1 LTDIIAIDGPAGSGK
16 STVAMLLAK
25 KIGYAYIDTGAMYR
39 AITLKALRE
48 TVDLNNEEKLSELF
62 NSTELDIISNRTGD
76 IAVMLDHKNVAS
88 LIRTPEL
95 TEKVAYIAKVAA
107 IREKM
112 KDIQRRIGARG
123 ESVFEGRDIG
133 TAIFPD
139 AKYKFYV
146 DADFNERSR
155 RRHKEL
161 IEKGISIS
169 LNDVSRDLEARDHND
184 MTRKIGPLKIA
195 DDAICIDTTNMTIDE
210 AVDKI
215 VGYIDH

>member
-1 LTDIIAIDGPAGSGK
+1 MADIIAIDGPAGSGK
-16 STVAMLLAK
+16 STVAKLLAK

-39 AITLKALRE
+39 ALTLKALRE
-48 TVDLNNEEKLSELF
+48 AVDLNDEEKLSKLF
-62 NSTELDIISNRTGD
+62 NSTELDIISDKTAD
-76 IAVMLDHKNVAS
+76 IAVMLDGENVTS

-95 TEKVAYIAKVAA
+95 TEKVAYIARVAA
-107 IREKM
+107 VREKM
-112 KDIQRRIGARG
+112 KDMQRKIGARG

-133 TAIFPD
+133 TAIFPE

-146 DADFNERSR
+146 DADFDERSR

-161 IEKGISIS
+161 VEKGIDIS
-169 LNDVSRDLEARDHND
+169 LDEVSRDLQTRDHKD

-195 DDAICIDTTNMTIDE
+195 DDAMRIDTTNMAIDE

-215 VGYIDH
+215 AGYINH

>member
-1 LTDIIAIDGPAGSGK
+1 MADIIAIDGPAGSGK
-16 STVAMLLAK
+16 STVAKLLAK

-39 AITLKALRE
+39 ALTLKALRE
-48 TVDLNNEEKLSELF
+48 AVDLNDEEKLSKLF
-62 NSTELDIISNRTGD
+62 NSTELDIISDKTAD
-76 IAVMLDHKNVAS
+76 IAVMLDGENVTS

-95 TEKVAYIAKVAA
+95 TEKVAYIARVAA
-107 IREKM
+107 VREKM
-112 KDIQRRIGARG
+112 KDMQRKIGARG

-133 TAIFPD
+133 TAIFPE

-146 DADFNERSR
+146 DADFDERSR

-161 IEKGISIS
+161 VEKGIDIS
-169 LNDVSRDLEARDHND
+169 LDDVSRDLQTRDHKD

-195 DDAICIDTTNMTIDE
+195 DDAMRIDTTNMAIDE

-215 VGYIDH
+215 AGYINH

>member
-1 LTDIIAIDGPAGSGK
+1 LADIIAIDGPAGSGK
-16 STVAMLLAK
+16 STVAKLLAK

-39 AITLKALRE
+39 ALTLKALRE
-48 TVDLNNEEKLSELF
+48 AVDLNDEEKLSKLF
-62 NSTELDIISNRTGD
+62 NSTELDIISDKTAD
-76 IAVMLDHKNVAS
+76 IAVMLDGENVTS

-95 TEKVAYIAKVAA
+95 TEKVAYIARVAA
-107 IREKM
+107 VREKM
-112 KDIQRRIGARG
+112 KDMQRKIGARG

-133 TAIFPD
+133 TAIFPE

-146 DADFNERSR
+146 DADFDERSR

-161 IEKGISIS
+161 IEKGIDIS
-169 LNDVSRDLEARDHND
+169 LDDVSRDLQTRDHKD

-195 DDAICIDTTNMTIDE
+195 DDAMRIDTTNMAIDE

-215 VGYIDH
+215 AGYINH

>member
-1 LTDIIAIDGPAGSGK
+1 MADIIAIDGPAGSGK
-16 STVAMLLAK
+16 STVAKLLAK

-39 AITLKALRE
+39 ALTLKALRE
-48 TVDLNNEEKLSELF
+48 AVDLNDEEKLSKLF
-62 NSTELDIISNRTGD
+62 NSTELDIISDKTAD
-76 IAVMLDHKNVAS
+76 IAVMLDGENVAS

-95 TEKVAYIAKVAA
+95 TEKVAYIARVAA
-107 IREKM
+107 VREKM
-112 KDIQRRIGARG
+112 KDMQRKIGARG

-146 DADFNERSR
+146 DADFDERSR

-161 IEKGISIS
+161 IEKGIDIS
-169 LNDVSRDLEARDHND
+169 LDEVSRDLQARDHKD

-195 DDAICIDTTNMTIDE
+195 DDAMRIDTTNMAIDE

-215 VGYIDH
+215 AGYINH

>member
-1 LTDIIAIDGPAGSGK
+1 LADIIAIDGPAGSGK
-16 STVAMLLAK
+16 STVAKLLAK

-39 AITLKALRE
+39 ALTLKALRE
-48 TVDLNNEEKLSELF
+48 AVDLNDEEKLSKLF
-62 NSTELDIISNRTGD
+62 NSTELDIISDKTAD
-76 IAVMLDHKNVAS
+76 IAVMLDGENVAS

-95 TEKVAYIAKVAA
+95 TEKVAYIARVAA
-107 IREKM
+107 VREKM
-112 KDIQRRIGARG
+112 KDMQRKIGARG

-146 DADFNERSR
+146 DADFDERSR

-161 IEKGISIS
+161 IEKGIDIS
-169 LNDVSRDLEARDHND
+169 LDEVSRDLQARDHKD

-195 DDAICIDTTNMTIDE
+195 DDATRIDTTNMAIDE

-215 VGYIDH
+215 AGYINH

>member
-1 LTDIIAIDGPAGSGK
+1 MADIIAIDGPAGSGK
-16 STVAMLLAK
+16 STVAKLLAK

-39 AITLKALRE
+39 ALTLKALRE
-48 TVDLNNEEKLSELF
+48 AVDLNDEEKLSKLF
-62 NSTELDIISNRTGD
+62 NSTELDIISDKTAD
-76 IAVMLDHKNVAS
+76 IAVMLDGENVAS

-95 TEKVAYIAKVAA
+95 TEKVAYIARVAA
-107 IREKM
+107 VREKM
-112 KDIQRRIGARG
+112 KDMQRKIGARG

-146 DADFNERSR
+146 DADFDERSR

-161 IEKGISIS
+161 IEKGIDIS
-169 LNDVSRDLEARDHND
+169 LDEVSRDLQARDHKD

-195 DDAICIDTTNMTIDE
+195 DDATRIDTTNMAIDE

-215 VGYIDH
+215 AGYINH

>member
-1 LTDIIAIDGPAGSGK
+1 LADIIAIDGPAGSGK
-16 STVAMLLAK
+16 STVAKLLAK

-39 AITLKALRE
+39 ALTLKALRE
-48 TVDLNNEEKLSELF
+48 AVDLNDEEKLSKLF
-62 NSTELDIISNRTGD
+62 NSTELDIISDKTAD
-76 IAVMLDHKNVAS
+76 IAVMLDGENVTS

-95 TEKVAYIAKVAA
+95 TEKVAYIARVAA
-107 IREKM
+107 VREKM
-112 KDIQRRIGARG
+112 KDIQRKIGARG

-146 DADFNERSR
+146 DADFDERSR

-161 IEKGISIS
+161 IEKGIDIS
-169 LNDVSRDLEARDHND
+169 LDEVSRDLQTRDHKD

-195 DDAICIDTTNMTIDE
+195 DDAMRIDTTNMAIDE

-215 VGYIDH
+215 AGYINH

>member
-1 LTDIIAIDGPAGSGK
+1 MTDIIAIDGPAGSGK

-39 AITLKALRE
+39 ALTLKALRE
-48 TVDLNNEEKLSELF
+48 AVDLNNEEKLSELF
-62 NSTELDIISNRTGD
+62 NSTELDIISNRTAD
-76 IAVMLDHKNVAS
+76 IAVMLDHENVAS

-95 TEKVAYIAKVAA
+95 TEKVAYIARVAA

-161 IEKGISIS
+161 IEKGIAIS
-169 LNDVSRDLEARDHND
+169 LNEVSRDLEARDHND

-195 DDAICIDTTNMTIDE
+195 DDAIYIDTTNITIDE

-215 VGYIDH
+215 AGYIDH